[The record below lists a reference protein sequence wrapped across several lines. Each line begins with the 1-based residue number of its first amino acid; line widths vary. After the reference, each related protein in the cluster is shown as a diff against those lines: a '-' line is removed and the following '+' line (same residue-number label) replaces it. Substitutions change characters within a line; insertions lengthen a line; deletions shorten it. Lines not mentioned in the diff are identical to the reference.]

1 MSAGYPAKMTSDNQ
15 QPPDHSAFPE
25 GEDNVT
31 ELESAEHYV
40 RAHELIEDLRAERR
54 PAHEPGGEDDAR
66 LLATAALLH
75 AAASE
80 GAAVDPVFAARLF
93 ERLEAERQ
101 RQTAEPVAAAADTPA
116 QEAPHATPAAPAA
129 SAASAGAAAT
139 EGNPPGERPQRAG
152 VSRRGLL
159 WGGLGAAAA
168 ALTGAAVTAAL
179 EQSGHVAQMPP
190 APPASALVPAGAGT
204 WVAVAKLASVPLGS
218 VTRFEAGAV
227 IGYLQHRAEGFV
239 ALSGVCTHM
248 ACLLQW
254 NSGQRTFDCPC
265 HGGRFLTNG
274 QPAPGAPYVYPPL
287 PAIQT
292 KEEDGQV
299 WVYVVAA
306 ASQQDPQ
313 SGSSTPSAPSSST
326 PSHGYGPSAS

>member
-1 MSAGYPAKMTSDNQ
+1 MTSDNQ
-15 QPPDHSAFPE
+15 QPPDRSAFPE
-25 GEDNVT
+25 GDDNIT
-31 ELESAEHYV
+31 ELDSAEHYV
-40 RAHELIEDLRAERR
+40 RAHELIENLRAERR

-66 LLATAALLH
+66 LLATAALLR
-75 AAASE
+75 ASATN
-80 GAAVDPVFAARLF
+80 GGIVDPDFAARLF
-93 ERLEAERQ
+93 ARLEAEKERLA
-101 RQTAEPVAAAADTPA
+101 AEPTASAADTPA
-116 QEAPHATPAAPAA
+116 RDAPVAVPAAAAPAGQA
-129 SAASAGAAAT
+129 DAPVADADAPA
-139 EGNPPGERPQRAG
+139 EPQRRGG

-179 EQSGHVAQMPP
+179 EQAGHASQTPP
-190 APPASALVPAGAGT
+190 APPASELIPTGAGT
-204 WVAVAKLASVPLGS
+204 WVAVAKLASVPLGT

-274 QPAPGAPYVYPPL
+274 QPAPGAPYFYPPL
-287 PAIQT
+287 PSIQT
-292 KEEDGQV
+292 KVEGGQV
-299 WVYVVAA
+299 WVYVI
-306 ASQQDPQ
+306 ASASPHEQQ

-326 PSHGYGPSAS
+326 PSHGYGPSAT